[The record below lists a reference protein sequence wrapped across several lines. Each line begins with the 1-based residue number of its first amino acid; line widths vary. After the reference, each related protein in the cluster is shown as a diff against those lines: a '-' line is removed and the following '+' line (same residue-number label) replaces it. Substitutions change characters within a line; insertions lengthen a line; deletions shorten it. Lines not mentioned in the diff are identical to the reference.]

1 MVGRGERWAP
11 SHAAGAFFM
20 LLLLILSGLLIY
32 DGTVEE
38 ADAIQPISVTLDFQS
53 DDRHRTGNL
62 IEIETGPGETGQVS
76 INGTVTIYRSAKLAR
91 TKVFFTLYFKS
102 ENPEVTGSIFPKV
115 WEFDPI
121 FKLQA
126 IPIKVNLQVSPMTRF
141 SSSVNSLV
149 EVAVWGDWQA
159 QYQGSEL
166 GPFASGEIPEYPLF
180 VNVRPYHYL
189 QMTFDPVMLELS
201 PGSSGWINC
210 TVLNTGNGYERV
222 ELEIPG
228 IFAYAKS
235 GWVFEFEQ
243 TFLDIGPGSQASTRI
258 KVTAPRKVQ
267 LKFHMTMYD
276 FPVLATSFYSEY
288 QVKDG
293 HELEPLDYQMGFM
306 VYVFGVDFV
315 YVPWMWAIVIY
326 AVLGIILL
334 NLGVNIFTMRKRKL
348 PKGKD
353 PGFIA
358 LYHIISNPER
368 RARARARMAERRK
381 LRLVEKEKRALQK
394 ESLKKAE
401 RPVDKEK
408 WSPPTPRSRPLLGN
422 SEPVRRKA
430 PVLDL
435 KPRDDDFDIQL
446 PEGKPKARE
455 ERRSSKPLF
464 GRPGKQDKI
473 EQDMIDVLSSLDD

>member
-1 MVGRGERWAP
+1 MIERGERWSP
-11 SHAAGAFFM
+11 SRAVGVSFI
-20 LLLLILSGLLIY
+20 LLVLILSGILFY
-32 DGTVEE
+32 DGGVEKAE
-38 ADAIQPISVTLDFQS
+38 AVQPISVTLDFQTDS
-53 DDRHRTGNL
+53 RYRTGNL
-62 IEIETGPGETGQVS
+62 VEIQTGPGETGQVS
-76 INGTVTIYRSAKLAR
+76 IDGNVTIYRSAKLAR

-102 ENPEVTGSIFPKV
+102 DNPEVTGSIFPKV
-115 WEFDPI
+115 WEFEPV

-149 EVAVWGDWQA
+149 EVTVWGDWQV
-159 QYQGSEL
+159 QYQGSGV
-166 GPFASGEIPEYPLF
+166 GPFASGDIPEYPLF

-210 TVLNTGNGYERV
+210 IVLNTGNGYERV
-222 ELEIPG
+222 ELAIPG
-228 IFAYAKS
+228 TLAYAKS

-243 TFLDIGPGSQASTRI
+243 SFLDIGPGSQASTKI

-276 FPVLATSFYSEY
+276 FPVIATSFYSEY

-293 HELEPLDYQMGFM
+293 IELEPLDYQMGFM

-326 AVLGIILL
+326 IVLGIILL
-334 NLGVNIFTMRKRKL
+334 NLGVNIFTMKKRKL

-381 LRLVEKEKRALQK
+381 LRMAEKEKRALEK
-394 ESLKKAE
+394 ESLKKA
-401 RPVDKEK
+401 RRLDDKEREVG
-408 WSPPTPRSRPLLGN
+408 SPQRSRPLLGS
-422 SEPVRRKA
+422 SEPVKKRA

-435 KPRDDDFDIQL
+435 KPKDDDFDIQL
-446 PEGKPKARE
+446 PAEKERAAVESKPSRPLFGKPKKRE
-455 ERRSSKPLF
+455 
-464 GRPGKQDKI
+464 KI